1 MRPVLGALRCVSVV
15 RLSVVFIIFSYL
27 TGFGLFGR
35 ARLPLPGGARDVAIC
50 AVRRI
55 LPLLFGD
62 GAGKGG
68 KEKKGIFINS
78 PEQSMGC
85 T

>member
-1 MRPVLGALRCVSVV
+1 M
-15 RLSVVFIIFSYL
+15 SVVFIIFPYL